1 MIHDFYENEFIKEF
15 VIFPL
20 NQKQSKGKLSTTGIE
35 EVKGQTEIPQ
45 SGTIKLSPNDT
56 YYLFKYFSSIKDEEL
71 SQLLVISAGVDPQ
84 SATLSLN
91 SESLKISVNT
101 SMLNFKKIAKRMKE
115 II

>member
-45 SGTIKLSPNDT
+45 CGTINLSPNDT
-56 YYLFKYFSSIKDEEL
+56 YYLFKYFSSIK
-71 SQLLVISAGVDPQ
+71 
-84 SATLSLN
+84 
-91 SESLKISVNT
+91 
-101 SMLNFKKIAKRMKE
+101 E
-115 II
+115 IISNTENYHYSFVPNLTLKPFEFIAE